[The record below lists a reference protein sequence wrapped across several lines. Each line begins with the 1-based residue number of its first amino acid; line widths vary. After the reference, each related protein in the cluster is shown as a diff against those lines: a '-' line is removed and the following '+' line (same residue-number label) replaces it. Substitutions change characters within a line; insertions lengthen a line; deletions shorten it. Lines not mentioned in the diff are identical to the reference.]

1 VENTLKVV
9 FDKAF
14 EKVKWDV
21 KLAKELYS
29 FVVGFQNKNP
39 DHMAFFGGVLTGVQ
53 RVRFTS
59 TEFNHLYEKVFKID
73 VKALTKEFLVVEGI
87 VEDRKIAGDL
97 FNFVMVYAAHRFYTE
112 KSSIKDAVRFKAV
125 SDCIVVSS
133 MRSCCALCIRD
144 YKYLVPIPLAQRT
157 YDRLSKRYILKE
169 LGSWKAYFDYRG
181 QKVLEKEYPHIDTM
195 LVFADTQDVVDWVV
209 DTHNRVKDTLKSIYS
224 EMMLAHKEKDVTK
237 QTSLTGTDM
246 SGEEVI
252 KVKLNGVG
260 FYADYMESIVGNKS
274 ELIREKL
281 LHIAISQTPTVGSQ
295 ELRDVLEWITESAY
309 TESNNDI
316 MWLARTAITFSF
328 NFLTRTLNN
337 DETTNSFSPLTEIK
351 LLKGGL
357 SSSRTTDQNTLELR
371 DRGDM
376 VIMGAVNSHSSN
388 QISAVR
394 NSVIM
399 YMFLRA
405 KYGNEL

>member
-1 VENTLKVV
+1 
-9 FDKAF
+9 
-14 EKVKWDV
+14 
-21 KLAKELYS
+21 
-29 FVVGFQNKNP
+29 
-39 DHMAFFGGVLTGVQ
+39 
-53 RVRFTS
+53 
-59 TEFNHLYEKVFKID
+59 
-73 VKALTKEFLVVEGI
+73 
-87 VEDRKIAGDL
+87 
-97 FNFVMVYAAHRFYTE
+97 
-112 KSSIKDAVRFKAV
+112 
-125 SDCIVVSS
+125 
-133 MRSCCALCIRD
+133 
-144 YKYLVPIPLAQRT
+144 
-157 YDRLSKRYILKE
+157 
-169 LGSWKAYFDYRG
+169 
-181 QKVLEKEYPHIDTM
+181 
-195 LVFADTQDVVDWVV
+195 
-209 DTHNRVKDTLKSIYS
+209 
-224 EMMLAHKEKDVTK
+224 
-237 QTSLTGTDM
+237 M